1 MLIPSYIHILCFGD
15 SLTQGFTKG
24 GNIHHPYSL
33 SLQSIL
39 EKSFPSTSFRME
51 PGGRDGD
58 QATSPPG
65 AFVPRMDILYQE
77 IHPYDPFDYAV
88 IMGGTND
95 LNGGRQPDD
104 IYAELQRTWAIPLSH
119 GTKVLA
125 LTVPDCGLCGQDFAN
140 RMNKLNS
147 LILNHKA
154 DNL

>member
-65 AFVPRMDILYQE
+65 AFVPRMDIL
-77 IHPYDPFDYAV
+77 
-88 IMGGTND
+88 
-95 LNGGRQPDD
+95 NGGRQPDD

-125 LTVPDCGLCGQDFAN
+125 LTVPDCGLCGQDFVN

-154 DNL
+154 ENL